1 MTTEPRP
8 EFTRHDMHGDTLP
21 RFTLMPSLRWSW
33 VSPILQM
40 KKLSSEWLSAHK
52 ISDHDRDQT

>member
-1 MTTEPRP
+1 MTTVPWS
-8 EFTRHDMHGDTLP
+8 EFTCHHLRGDTLS
-21 RFTLMPSLRWSW
+21 RFTLIPFLRWSW
-33 VSPILQM
+33 VSPILRM